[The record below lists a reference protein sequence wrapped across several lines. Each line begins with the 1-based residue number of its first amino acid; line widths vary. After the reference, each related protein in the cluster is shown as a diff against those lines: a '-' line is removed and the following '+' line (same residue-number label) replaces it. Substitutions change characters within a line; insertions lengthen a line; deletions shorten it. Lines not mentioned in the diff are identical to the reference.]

1 MHCSGGHHL
10 VKEEGGV
17 TVDPR
22 VATAAWGLFEVAE
35 YHFLTLA
42 CYSAMIAMLTFFIWT
57 NASAFLNLYGNT
69 HFFCLLTVLFQTFGL
84 RFTAILHSGKNS
96 SSCKAGMIAN

>member
-42 CYSAMIAMLTFFIWT
+42 CYSAMITMLTFFIWT
-57 NASAFLNLYGNT
+57 KPPRSSTCTATPISFVFLLFCFRHLAEIHCNT
-69 HFFCLLTVLFQTFGL
+69 TLWQKLQLMQ
-84 RFTAILHSGKNS
+84 RRDDR
-96 SSCKAGMIAN
+96 